1 MSEKKKPDRKPS
13 SPSTSGGSASAGSS
27 SGGWSVTL
35 PIGVGVALA
44 TGFVVFAAG
53 ASLFPVSRPLPPR
66 APIVAVPAA
75 KPTPPAL
82 PATPPAALP
91 AIDAQEPIKDGTEK
105 ASDAAAKGDTS
116 ADVGVAAKTPAT
128 KTPATKTPASKTPVD
143 AAASTEE
150 STEATTAD
158 AGQANASD
166 AGNEP
171 DPDCALAEKDIAR
184 EAWRRN
190 WPTLCSN
197 AETGKA
203 FILIPIKGSIEKAT
217 SELKRKPVREA
228 RVNLP
233 DAESQLT
240 LKLYKLRRMGFKDLK
255 LGPMDEGTGTRFRV
269 RLQPGAGDPLFEIK
283 ETYAKIT
290 VAMPEKE

>member
-13 SPSTSGGSASAGSS
+13 SPSTPAGSASAGSS
-27 SGGWSVTL
+27 SGGWSVTR

-66 APIVAVPAA
+66 APIVSAPATR
-75 KPTPPAL
+75 PTPPAPSDL
-82 PATPPAALP
+82 PAALP
-91 AIDAQEPIKDGTEK
+91 AAPAIDTQEPTKDATEK
-105 ASDAAAKGDTS
+105 ASDAAAKGDGS
-116 ADVGVAAKTPAT
+116 VDAAVATKAPAT
-128 KTPATKTPASKTPVD
+128 KAAASKTPPDV
-143 AAASTEE
+143 AASAEE
-150 STEATTAD
+150 SSEAATD
-158 AGQANASD
+158 AGQGNASD
-166 AGNEP
+166 AGNDP

-269 RLQPGAGDPLFEIK
+269 RLQPGAGDPVFEIK

>member
-1 MSEKKKPDRKPS
+1 M
-13 SPSTSGGSASAGSS
+13 
-27 SGGWSVTL
+27 
-35 PIGVGVALA
+35 ALA

-66 APIVAVPAA
+66 APIVAAPAPKSA
-75 KPTPPAL
+75 PPA
-82 PATPPAALP
+82 PP
-91 AIDAQEPIKDGTEK
+91 
-105 ASDAAAKGDTS
+105 ASDAQVPTRDAAEKAGDAGAKGEGG
-116 ADVGVAAKTPAT
+116 ADAEAAAKTPAT
-128 KTPATKTPASKTPVD
+128 KTPATKTPAD
-143 AAASTEE
+143 AATSAEE
-150 STEATTAD
+150 STDAATSD
-158 AGQANASD
+158 AGQANNSD

-171 DPDCALAEKDIAR
+171 DADCTLAEKDMAR

-203 FILIPIKGSIEKAT
+203 FILIPIKGSIEKGT

-255 LGPMDEGTGTRFRV
+255 IGPMDEGTGTRFRV
-269 RLQPGAGDPLFEIK
+269 RLQPGAGDPVFEIK

-290 VAMPEKE
+290 VAMPDKE